1 MKMDISGL
9 WSLQLM
15 MFFMVTA
22 GAVLKKTNILKDDS
36 KGVLT
41 DLVVY
46 LFLPCSIINSF
57 RMELKSDIFVGFITI
72 LSASLVIQ
80 FLCYFLS
87 KAAYNKESEAVKR
100 VMQYCTIV
108 SNTGFLGLP
117 IAEGL
122 FGAEGV
128 MYASIF
134 IIPMRV
140 MMWSAGIACFTE
152 SPDFKSVVKKIAV
165 HPCIVAV
172 YIGLALLIFQRPLL
186 GIYENITAGDGIVS
200 SAVIMLI
207 TALNKSLSATG
218 GCTTAITMLIIGMMI
233 ADIDFGSMLDKNT
246 IIITLFRLIILPVTA
261 FAGCWLLNID
271 PFLSG
276 IIVVMSGMPAGST
289 APIMAAKYG
298 CDYKFATKCVVVS
311 TLFSMISIPGICM
324 LLI

>member
-1 MKMDISGL
+1 
-9 WSLQLM
+9 M
-15 MFFMVTA
+15 MFFLVSA
-22 GAVLKKTNILKDDS
+22 GAILKKMDILKDDS
-36 KGVLT
+36 KGALT

-57 RMELKSDIFVGFITI
+57 RMELESDIFVSFITV
-72 LSASLVIQ
+72 LGASLVIQ
-80 FLCYFLS
+80 FFCYFLS
-87 KAAYNKESEAVKR
+87 KLVYNKEPESIKR

-117 IAEGL
+117 IAEGI

-128 MYASIF
+128 MYASVF

-172 YIGLALLIFQRPLL
+172 YIGLALLIFQKPLL
-186 GIYENITAGDGIVS
+186 GIYENIITGGGIFA
-200 SAVIMLI
+200 SAAVMLVN
-207 TALNKSLSATG
+207 AVNKSLSAAG
-218 GCTTAITMLIIGMMI
+218 GCTTAITMLLIGMMI
-233 ADIDFGSMLDKNT
+233 ADINLGSMMDKNT
-246 IIITLFRLIILPVTA
+246 VIITLFRLIILPVVV
-261 FAGCWLLNID
+261 FAGCRLLNINS
-271 PFLSG
+271 FLSG
-276 IIVVMSGMPAGST
+276 IIIVMSGMPAGST

-311 TLFSMISIPGICM
+311 TLFSMISIPLICM
-324 LLI
+324 VLL